1 MTDKFRN
8 VELVCSICGCND
20 FVFDQNL
27 QEMPDDQV
35 IKCADCG
42 RIYTKSE
49 LIEENQ
55 GRIDA
60 NINEMV
66 DDALKDIKKMIKRNF
81 RKGR

>member
-20 FVFDQNL
+20 FVLDQNL

-42 RIYTKSE
+42 KIYTKAE
-49 LIEENQ
+49 LIAENL

-66 DDALKDIKKMIKRNF
+66 DDALKDIKKVIKKNF